1 MIIIVHI
8 QLVRLHG
15 YSAKNPTQYSN
26 TLEIRL
32 QLHMCKITSA
42 LKLNK
47 RKKSPTDCQ
56 TWGRSRR

>member
-15 YSAKNPTQYSN
+15 YSAKNPTQYFN
-26 TLEIRL
+26 TLEMRL

-42 LKLNK
+42 I
-47 RKKSPTDCQ
+47 C
-56 TWGRSRR
+56 